1 MPPGG
6 GYGRGRG
13 RGRRAAR
20 LMESVLLLLLH
31 EGLSHGYALL
41 EQLSEYGLGQI
52 DPSAVYRALRDM
64 EEHGLVASTWDE
76 QETQGPPRRVYRLT
90 ALGNEMLALW
100 IADLQ
105 ETRTRIDNV
114 LERYR
119 QHMQQEQGKHHQE
132 WTLDNIESTQQSTE
146 TMEEHT

>member
-1 MPPGG
+1 
-6 GYGRGRG
+6 
-13 RGRRAAR
+13 
-20 LMESVLLLLLH
+20 MESVLLLLLH

-41 EQLSEYGLGQI
+41 EQLGEYGLSQI

-64 EEHGLVASTWDE
+64 EEHGLVDSSWDE

-90 ALGNEMLALW
+90 ALGNETLAFW

-105 ETRTRIDNV
+105 ETQKRIENV

-132 WTLDNIESTQQSTE
+132 WMLENIKSTQHSTE
-146 TMEEHT
+146 QMEEHT